1 MAKNLTVSGIA
12 RDTGVSEA
20 GLHRL
25 FRDLCGISPGRYLA
39 KRRMAVAADLLTKPD
54 FKISEVALAV
64 GYSDQSA
71 FTRAF
76 TREFGKAP
84 KAYQMEKIATRL

>member
-1 MAKNLTVSGIA
+1 
-12 RDTGVSEA
+12 
-20 GLHRL
+20 
-25 FRDLCGISPGRYLA
+25 
-39 KRRMAVAADLLTKPD
+39 MAVAADLLTKPD